1 MQVLVLS
8 LVLCFYFVN
17 FSTKNNMCM
26 CLNFAAVINRQ
37 VGKVK
42 FKFIKKCI
50 FYHLIVALYA
60 IVGVVNTFM
69 HRVSFYKKHE
79 PR

>member
-1 MQVLVLS
+1 
-8 LVLCFYFVN
+8 
-17 FSTKNNMCM
+17 M
-26 CLNFAAVINRQ
+26 CLNFATVINRE

-42 FKFIKKCI
+42 FKSIKNVY
-50 FYHLIVALYA
+50 FTIVAMYA
-60 IVGVVNTFM
+60 IVGVVNAFM

>member
-1 MQVLVLS
+1 MFLF
-8 LVLCFYFVN
+8 CEFFN
-17 FSTKNNMCM
+17 NKNKMCM
-26 CLNFAAVINRQ
+26 CLNFAAVIKRE

-50 FYHLIVALYA
+50 VYHCWLAMYA
-60 IVGVVNTFM
+60 ILGVVNAFM

>member
-1 MQVLVLS
+1 MQVLVMS

-26 CLNFAAVINRQ
+26 CLNFAAVINRE

-42 FKFIKKCI
+42 FKFIKKNVY
-50 FYHLIVALYA
+50 FTIVAMYA
-60 IVGVVNTFM
+60 IVGVVNAFM